1 MKTFVLLLLL
11 TNLAYFGWNQGWLRA
26 VPPVEPVATP
36 DASAAVEPAL
46 PPFQQAPASLAL
58 LAELPEPAESG
69 TDAGVDAAMAV
80 PAAAQPVAETGGL
93 IRRDIA
99 AAATE
104 APVNA
109 PVNPEV
115 ATNSNAA
122 TNTNTDSNAGTG
134 SNAEITPATPLEPPA
149 IPATPTPWCGELG
162 LITEESAAKALI
174 PDLSAL
180 GFAVELQ
187 SGRVQVSSTFWVY
200 MPPFAS
206 EAEAF
211 RQLEEL
217 QERRIDS
224 YYMRSGNWAG
234 GISLGV
240 FSREESA
247 KVAQA
252 NLARQ
257 GYQAQI
263 GEVFREEPR
272 FRLVLTTQD
281 DSILDGSQ
289 WQGFRTRNNTLQ
301 LSENVCEVV
310 ASASRVP

>member
-11 TNLAYFGWNQGWLRA
+11 TNVAYFGWNQGWLRGM
-26 VPPVEPVATP
+26 PVEPVEVG
-36 DASAAVEPAL
+36 AAVEPAL
-46 PPFQQAPASLAL
+46 PPFQQAPATLTL
-58 LAELPEPAESG
+58 LAELPEPAQPG
-69 TDAGVDAAMAV
+69 TEAEMDTAIDVF
-80 PAAAQPVAETGGL
+80 AAAQPVAETGGV
-93 IRRDIA
+93 IRRGIGG
-99 AAATE
+99 AATTDL
-104 APVNA
+104 PVNTEA
-109 PVNPEV
+109 GS
-115 ATNSNAA
+115 NSQA
-122 TNTNTDSNAGTG
+122 G
-134 SNAEITPATPLEPPA
+134 SNAEIAPATIPEPPVA
-149 IPATPTPWCGELG
+149 AVIPVAPTPWCGELS

-174 PDLSAL
+174 PDLSAM

-187 SGRVQVSSTFWVY
+187 SGRVQVSSTYWVY
-200 MPPFAS
+200 MPAFAS
-206 EAEAF
+206 QAEAF

-217 QERRIDS
+217 QGRKIDS

-252 NLARQ
+252 NLALQ

-272 FRLVLTTQD
+272 FRLVLTTPD
-281 DSILDGSQ
+281 DSILDGPE
-289 WQGFRTRNNTLQ
+289 WQGFRTRNNALQ